1 MPSVSLHSHIEFS
14 TGRAI
19 LKSGW
24 STCPLR
30 CGLVLLM
37 AVIKVIL
44 GNSSSHPA
52 NAFSVAVRYRLILI
66 DKWST
71 TGHRLDHYW
80 SPPGSLLITGWITT
94 DHRLD
99 HYWWEAVTYTA
110 WRIDHYWF
118 CSFFLPLSTAYTLL

>member
-1 MPSVSLHSHIEFS
+1 MPSVSLHPHIEFS

-44 GNSSSHPA
+44 GNSSFHSA
-52 NAFSVAVRYRLILI
+52 NAFTTAVRYRLILI
-66 DKWST
+66 GKWST
-71 TGHRLDHYW
+71 IGHRLDHYW
-80 SPPGSLLITGWITT
+80 SPPGSLLVTAWITT
-94 DHRLD
+94 GGRL
-99 HYWWEAVTYTA
+99 
-110 WRIDHYWF
+110 
-118 CSFFLPLSTAYTLL
+118 

>member
-1 MPSVSLHSHIEFS
+1 MPSASLHPYIEFS

-19 LKSGW
+19 LKGGW

-44 GNSSSHPA
+44 GNSSFHSA
-52 NAFSVAVRYRLILI
+52 NAFSAAVRYRLILI
-66 DKWST
+66 GKWST
-71 TGHRLDHYW
+71 TG
-80 SPPGSLLITGWITT
+80 
-94 DHRLD
+94 HRLD

-118 CSFFLPLSTAYTLL
+118 CSFFLPLNTAYTLL

>member
-1 MPSVSLHSHIEFS
+1 MPSASLHSYIEFS

-19 LKSGW
+19 LKGGW

-44 GNSSSHPA
+44 GNSSSL
-52 NAFSVAVRYRLILI
+52 SVNPFTTAVRYRLILI
-66 DKWST
+66 GKWST
-71 TGHRLDHYW
+71 TG
-80 SPPGSLLITGWITT
+80 
-94 DHRLD
+94 HRLD

>member
-24 STCPLR
+24 STWPLR

-94 DHRLD
+94 GGRL
-99 HYWWEAVTYTA
+99 
-110 WRIDHYWF
+110 
-118 CSFFLPLSTAYTLL
+118 